1 MKTLMNDTQLETLD
15 QVRQFLEGTE
25 TVSFQ
30 IESKNARYRWLQHIL
45 VKFRYQQLNKA
56 DKGLITRYIRKLTG
70 YSPAQVKRLIRQYR
84 KTGRLVRKQRT
95 TKGFQL
101 KYTREDALLLAALDE
116 RHNTLSGPAT
126 KKLCERAYHVFG
138 ETEYQ
143 SLAGISIAHLYNL
156 RKSKTYSGQRHQYE
170 KTKPVC
176 SKIGERRKP
185 NANGQPGFIRIDS
198 VHQGDQD
205 GVKGVYHINA
215 VDEITQFEVV
225 CTVEKISEH
234 FLIPVLEQ
242 LLDTFPFVIK
252 GFHSDNGSEYI
263 NKQVAKLL
271 EKLLIEF
278 TKSRARHTNDNALAE
293 SKNASIVRKYL
304 GYSHIPQKWA
314 PLINEFNQ
322 AHLNPYIN
330 YHRPC
335 FFAEI
340 IVDNKGKQ
348 RKRYPY
354 KEMMTPYE
362 KLKSLTNAA
371 SYLKAGTTFKQ
382 LNEIAYQ
389 ISDNEAAERLQKARI
404 KLFQT
409 IFEGV
414 TYAA

>member
-1 MKTLMNDTQLETLD
+1 MNDTQLETLD

-25 TVSFQ
+25 TISFQ
-30 IESKNARYRWLQHIL
+30 IESKNTRYRWIQHTL
-45 VKFRYQQLNKA
+45 VKFRYLQLSKT
-56 DKGLITRYIRKLTG
+56 DKGLITRYILKLTG

-95 TKGFQL
+95 AKGFQL
-101 KYTREDALLLAALDE
+101 KYTHEDALLLAALDE

-126 KKLCERAYHVFG
+126 KKLCERAYQVFG
-138 ETEYQ
+138 ETDYQ
-143 SLAGISIAHLYNL
+143 RLAGISIAHLYHL

-170 KTKPVC
+170 KTKPVF

-234 FLIPVLEQ
+234 YLIPVLEQ
-242 LLDTFPFVIK
+242 LLDTFPIVIK

-263 NKQVAKLL
+263 NKQVANLL

-335 FFAEI
+335 FFAEV

-354 KEMMTPYE
+354 KQMMTPYE
-362 KLKSLTNAA
+362 KLKSLANAA

-382 LNEIAYQ
+382 LDEIAYQ

-409 IFEGV
+409 IFEG
-414 TYAA
+414 TFSAA

>member
-1 MKTLMNDTQLETLD
+1 MNDTQLETLD
-15 QVRQFLEGTE
+15 QVRQFLEGTK

-30 IESKNARYRWLQHIL
+30 IEGKNARYRWLQHTF
-45 VKFRYQQLNKA
+45 VKFRYLQLSKT
-56 DKGLITRYIRKLTG
+56 DKGLISRYSQKLTG

-95 TKGFQL
+95 AKGFHR
-101 KYTREDALLLAALDE
+101 KYTREDSLLLAALDE

-138 ETEYQ
+138 ETDYQ
-143 SLAGISIAHLYNL
+143 RLAGISIAHLYNL
-156 RKSKTYSGQRHQYE
+156 RKSKTYSRQRHQYE

-205 GVKGVYHINA
+205 GIKGVYHINA

-234 FLIPVLEQ
+234 YLIPVLEQ
-242 LLDTFPFVIK
+242 MLDIFPFVIK

-271 EKLLIEF
+271 EKLLVEF

-293 SKNASIVRKYL
+293 SKNASIVRKYF

-322 AHLNPYIN
+322 AYLNPYIN

-335 FFAEI
+335 FFAEV
-340 IVDNKGKQ
+340 IVDNQGKQ

-354 KEMMTPYE
+354 EQMMTPYE
-362 KLKSLTNAA
+362 KLKSLANAA

-382 LNEIAYQ
+382 LDEIAYQ
-389 ISDNEAAERLQKARI
+389 ISDNEAAERLQKAKI

-409 IFEGV
+409 IFEASSWV
-414 TYAA
+414 A

>member
-1 MKTLMNDTQLETLD
+1 MNDTQLETLD

-30 IESKNARYRWLQHIL
+30 IESKDVRYRWLQHIL
-45 VKFRYQQLNKA
+45 GKFRYLQLSKT
-56 DKGLITRYIRKLTG
+56 DKGLISRYIRKLTG

-95 TKGFQL
+95 AKGFHR
-101 KYTREDALLLAALDE
+101 KYTREDTLLLAALDE

-126 KKLCERAYHVFG
+126 KKLCERAYQVFG
-138 ETEYQ
+138 ETDYQ
-143 SLAGISIAHLYNL
+143 RLAGISIAHLYNL
-156 RKSKTYSGQRHQYE
+156 RKSKAYSGQRHQYE

-185 NANGQPGFIRIDS
+185 LANGQPGFIRIDS

-234 FLIPVLEQ
+234 YLIPVLEQ

-322 AHLNPYIN
+322 AYLNPYIN

-335 FFAEI
+335 FFAEV

-354 KEMMTPYE
+354 KQMMTPYE
-362 KLKSLTNAA
+362 KLKSLDNA
-371 SYLKAGTTFKQ
+371 SDYLKPGTTFKQ
-382 LNEIAYQ
+382 LDEIAHE
-389 ISDNEAAERLQKARI
+389 ISDNEAAERLQKAKI

-409 IFEGV
+409 IFEG
-414 TYAA
+414 TSWAA

>member
-1 MKTLMNDTQLETLD
+1 MNDTQLETLD

-25 TVSFQ
+25 TISFQ
-30 IESKNARYRWLQHIL
+30 IESKNARYRWLQHTL
-45 VKFRYQQLNKA
+45 VKFRYLQLSKT
-56 DKGLITRYIRKLTG
+56 DKGLITRYIRKMTG

-95 TKGFQL
+95 AKGFQL

-138 ETEYQ
+138 ETDYQ
-143 SLAGISIAHLYNL
+143 RLAGISIAHLYNL

-225 CTVEKISEH
+225 CTVEKISERY
-234 FLIPVLEQ
+234 LIPVLEQ

-322 AHLNPYIN
+322 AFLNTYIN

-335 FFAEI
+335 FFAEV
-340 IVDNKGKQ
+340 IVDKKGKE

-354 KEMMTPYE
+354 DQIMTPYE
-362 KLKSLTNAA
+362 KLKSLPNAT
-371 SYLKAGTTFKQ
+371 SYLKPGTTFKQ
-382 LNEIAYQ
+382 LDEIAHQ
-389 ISDNEAAERLQKARI
+389 ISDNDAAERLQNAKT
-404 KLFQT
+404 KLFQI
-409 IFEGV
+409 IFEG
-414 TYAA
+414 TSWAA

>member
-1 MKTLMNDTQLETLD
+1 MNDKQLETLD

-25 TVSFQ
+25 AVSFQ
-30 IESKNARYRWLQHIL
+30 IESKDARYRWLQHTL
-45 VKFRYQQLNKA
+45 VKFRYLQLSKT
-56 DKGLITRYIRKLTG
+56 DKGLITCYIRKMTG

-95 TKGFQL
+95 AKGFHL
-101 KYTREDALLLAALDE
+101 KYTREDTLLLAALDE

-126 KKLCERAYHVFG
+126 KKLCERAYQVFG
-138 ETEYQ
+138 ETDYQ
-143 SLAGISIAHLYNL
+143 RLAGISIAHLYNL

-225 CTVEKISEH
+225 CTVEKISERY
-234 FLIPVLEQ
+234 LLPVLKQ

-322 AHLNPYIN
+322 TYLNPYIN

-335 FFAEI
+335 FFAEV
-340 IVDNKGKQ
+340 IVDKKGKQ

-354 KEMMTPYE
+354 KQMMTPYE
-362 KLKSLTNAA
+362 KLKSLANAS
-371 SYLKAGTTFKQ
+371 SYLKDGTTFEQ
-382 LNEIAYQ
+382 LDEIAYQ
-389 ISDNEAAERLQKARI
+389 ISDNEAVERLQKAKI

-409 IFEGV
+409 IFEG
-414 TYAA
+414 TCYAA

>member
-1 MKTLMNDTQLETLD
+1 MNDTQLETLA

-30 IESKNARYRWLQHIL
+30 IESKNARYRWLQHTL
-45 VKFRYQQLNKA
+45 VKFRYLQLNKT
-56 DKGLITRYIRKLTG
+56 DKGLITRYLRKLTG

-95 TKGFQL
+95 TKGFHR
-101 KYTREDALLLAALDE
+101 KYTREDTLLLAALDE

-126 KKLCERAYHVFG
+126 KKLCERAYQVFG
-138 ETEYQ
+138 ETDYQ
-143 SLAGISIAHLYNL
+143 RLAGISIAHLYNL
-156 RKSKTYSGQRHQYE
+156 RNSKIYSGQRHQYE
-170 KTKPVC
+170 KTKPVY

-234 FLIPVLEQ
+234 YLIPALEQ
-242 LLDTFPFVIK
+242 LLDTFPFAIK

-322 AHLNPYIN
+322 TYLNPYIN

-340 IVDNKGKQ
+340 IVDKKGKQ

-354 KEMMTPYE
+354 KQMMTPYE
-362 KLKSLTNAA
+362 KLKSLANAH
-371 SYLKAGTTFKQ
+371 SYLKPGTTFKQ
-382 LNEIAYQ
+382 LDEIAYQ
-389 ISDNEAAERLQKARI
+389 ISDNEAAERLQKAKR

-409 IFEGV
+409 IF
-414 TYAA
+414 